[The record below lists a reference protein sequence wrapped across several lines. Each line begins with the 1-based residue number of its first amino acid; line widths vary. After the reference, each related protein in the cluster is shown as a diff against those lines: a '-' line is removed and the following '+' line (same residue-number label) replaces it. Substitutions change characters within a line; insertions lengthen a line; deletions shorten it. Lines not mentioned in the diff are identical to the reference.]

1 MEDVEENF
9 NLNQTIYK
17 CIHCDFRVETTEG
30 MKVAA
35 KCIHCEYQDKT
46 WKRLRKHFRIKH
58 MRTCPSL

>member
-30 MKVAA
+30 MKEHLQENQNAFTVN
-35 KCIHCEYQDKT
+35 IKT
-46 WKRLRKHFRIKH
+46 RHGKD
-58 MRTCPSL
+58 